1 VAEIEYETR
10 DVNVRTV
17 FKAGLALAMLAA
29 LGGAVSFGVYL
40 RLRQLHQRQERPA
53 APLAQAPGRL
63 PPIPRLQSAP
73 QADLAQLR
81 AQHLRELTSYGWI
94 NQQSGTVRIDVEQA
108 MRLYVQR
115 MAARPAPSPAVS
127 PAGPAPRP

>member
-1 VAEIEYETR
+1 MAEIEYETR

-29 LGGAVSFGVYL
+29 VGAAVSFGVYL
-40 RLRQLHQRQERPA
+40 RLRQVHQRQDRPA

-63 PPIPRLQSAP
+63 PPVPRLQSAP
-73 QADLAQLR
+73 QADLGQLR

-94 NQQSGTVRIDVEQA
+94 NQQAGTARIHVEEA
-108 MRLYVQR
+108 MRLYVER
-115 MAARPAPSPAVS
+115 MASRPTPSPAAS
-127 PAGPAPRP
+127 PAGPGARP